1 MSILIQNGILVLPTG
16 PIQAD
21 LRVAGGRI
29 AELGPGLAP
38 GASRVIDAQERLV
51 FPGFID
57 THTHF
62 EMNKGFPNETADDW
76 YTGTRAALAGGT
88 TTVLDF
94 AEPERGAT
102 LASALETWHGRADGA
117 ACCNYGFHMTV
128 KDWSPSIRSE
138 LREMTAAGVT
148 SYKVYL
154 AYDNLRLSD
163 AAAYEVVKAVW
174 AEGGVVSCH
183 CENGDLVTE
192 GIRAQQAAGN
202 LSPAAHPLSRP
213 PAVEAE
219 AVGRWLTIAELAG
232 CPVNIVHLSTL
243 RGLEA
248 VRAARTRG
256 QRLYVETCPQY
267 LLLDERS
274 YRLPGF
280 ESAKFVLSPPLR
292 AQENC
297 AALWDA
303 LEAGEIDTIGTDHCS
318 FRFHGAKE
326 LGREDFSKI
335 PNGIPGVEHRP
346 SLMYTYGVAA
356 GRITAVDMA
365 RLLAEN
371 PARLFGMYPQK
382 GVLAVGSD
390 ADLVIF
396 DPNDTGRIT
405 AETQYQNVDYTPYEG
420 MALRGRVDTVLLGG
434 EVAVE
439 GGRVLLE
446 RRGRY
451 VSRGPSGFWR

>member
-163 AAAYEVVKAVW
+163 AAAYEVVKAVG

>member
-163 AAAYEVVKAVW
+163 AAAYEVVKAVG
-174 AEGGVVSCH
+174 AEGGVVGCH

-405 AETQYQNVDYTPYEG
+405 AETQYQNVDYTP
-420 MALRGRVDTVLLGG
+420 
-434 EVAVE
+434 
-439 GGRVLLE
+439 
-446 RRGRY
+446 
-451 VSRGPSGFWR
+451 

>member
-163 AAAYEVVKAVW
+163 AAAYEVVKAVG
-174 AEGGVVSCH
+174 AEGGVVGCH

-256 QRLYVETCPQY
+256 QRL
-267 LLLDERS
+267 
-274 YRLPGF
+274 
-280 ESAKFVLSPPLR
+280 
-292 AQENC
+292 
-297 AALWDA
+297 
-303 LEAGEIDTIGTDHCS
+303 
-318 FRFHGAKE
+318 
-326 LGREDFSKI
+326 
-335 PNGIPGVEHRP
+335 
-346 SLMYTYGVAA
+346 
-356 GRITAVDMA
+356 
-365 RLLAEN
+365 
-371 PARLFGMYPQK
+371 
-382 GVLAVGSD
+382 
-390 ADLVIF
+390 
-396 DPNDTGRIT
+396 
-405 AETQYQNVDYTPYEG
+405 
-420 MALRGRVDTVLLGG
+420 
-434 EVAVE
+434 
-439 GGRVLLE
+439 
-446 RRGRY
+446 
-451 VSRGPSGFWR
+451 

>member
-163 AAAYEVVKAVW
+163 AAAYEVVKAVG
-174 AEGGVVSCH
+174 AEGGVVGCH

-371 PARLFGMYPQK
+371 PARLFWMYPQK